1 MPARF
6 DRAWSHDPIRSRRPM
21 ASRLWLAALAGVV
34 GLGIGW
40 SASEGLAAA
49 SGAEPPGRYLLLVD
63 TSFSMRRNA
72 ENLQN
77 LVGNLVA
84 SGMSGELRAGD
95 TIGMWTFNDQLQAGN
110 FPLQRWTPQTRQSV
124 ARSVVEFLQRQ
135 RYEGKTQ
142 LDKVLG
148 PMARVVR
155 DSEKITVVLI
165 TDGEEKFSG
174 TPFDAEINT
183 VYRLNVSEQRRLR
196 TPFVTIL
203 RAQDGEF
210 VAWKVSTPPW
220 PVEFPEF
227 PARAVVAAPEPRP
240 PEPEPKP
247 AARPLIVIPP
257 TNAITAQPPA
267 TELRPDSE
275 PAVTPPP
282 TQPAET
288 ESLAPQPTVT
298 VELPERVVAPV
309 TQSPPAEPVEVIKTE
324 PPPEARPTPP
334 EPTTAAAPPLV
345 VTPPDDKPAPV
356 IPVKPAQPVQPTPSE
371 TTTAPAAPVTEII
384 ATPQAAPPTETPITV
399 EARAS
404 RTALASVEETATLK
418 TEPDSPALVDAPVAQ
433 TAVVTPTESLFSRTH
448 VLIAGVGLMVVA
460 LALLW
465 ALTHRTR
472 ATPRVSL
479 ITRSMDREQK

>member
-6 DRAWSHDPIRSRRPM
+6 DRTQNPDPIRCLRPM
-21 ASRLWLAALAGVV
+21 VGRFWLVALAGVV
-34 GLGIGW
+34 GLGGGW

-49 SGAEPPGRYLLLVD
+49 SGPEPPGRYLLIVD

-95 TIGMWTFNDQLQAGN
+95 TLGLWTFSDQLQAGN
-110 FPLQRWTPQTRQSV
+110 FPLQRWTPQSRQSV

-165 TDGEEKFSG
+165 TDGEEKFNG
-174 TPFDAEINT
+174 TPFDAGINT
-183 VYRLNVSEQRRLR
+183 AYRLNVSEQRRLR
-196 TPFVTIL
+196 MPFVTVL
-203 RAQDGEF
+203 RAQGGEF
-210 VAWKVSTPPW
+210 VSWKVSTPPW

-247 AARPLIVIPP
+247 AALPVIVIPP
-257 TNAITAQPPA
+257 TNAFTAQPPI
-267 TELRPDSE
+267 TELKPE
-275 PAVTPPP
+275 PELAVTPPP
-282 TQPAET
+282 TQPSEPA
-288 ESLAPQPTVT
+288 SLAPQPTVT
-298 VELPERVVAPV
+298 VELPEPVVAPV
-309 TQSPPAEPVEVIKTE
+309 TDSPPAEPVEVVKTD
-324 PPPEARPTPP
+324 PPPEARP
-334 EPTTAAAPPLV
+334 APPVV
-345 VTPPDDKPAPV
+345 VTPPEDKPAPV
-356 IPVKPAQPVQPTPSE
+356 IPVQPAQTVQPMLGE
-371 TTTAPAAPVTEII
+371 TTTTPAAPVTEIT
-384 ATPQAAPPTETPITV
+384 ATPRAAPPTETPVTV
-399 EARAS
+399 ES
-404 RTALASVEETATLK
+404 SPSQTATAGAEEKATLK
-418 TEPDSPALVDAPVAQ
+418 TEPDSPALVDVPAAQ
-433 TAVVTPTESLFSRTH
+433 TAVVTPTESLFSRPH
-448 VLIAGVGLMVVA
+448 VLIAGLGLMVVA

-465 ALTHRTR
+465 ALMRRTR
-472 ATPRVSL
+472 AAPKVSL
-479 ITRSMDREQK
+479 ITRSMDREKK